1 MIAFGI
7 RNMPDSHDCLR
18 EIRRVLKPGG
28 RLVVLEFS
36 IPRNRLL
43 RAGYLFYFR
52 YVLPL
57 IGSVFSG
64 DGYAYRYLNHTVE
77 TYEHGEA
84 FLELMRKAGFKNER
98 EQRLSAGIASIYV
111 GEKS

>member
-1 MIAFGI
+1 
-7 RNMPDSHDCLR
+7 
-18 EIRRVLKPGG
+18 VLKPGG

-36 IPRNRLL
+36 LPSNRLV
-43 RAGYLFYFR
+43 RAWYLFYFR

-64 DGYAYRYLNHTVE
+64 DGYAYRYLNRTVE

-84 FLELMRKAGFKNER
+84 FLELMRKAGFDEPR

-111 GEKS
+111 GEKP